1 MILLNRYDLNQLQ
14 DLEVAGKNSRDQ
26 TGDRKIPP
34 TEKGVFL
41 EVNYSNLPRTNS
53 EKPWSLVFRIYIP
66 KRIESIFSNCW
77 LWAMY
82 SYVPW
87 KIRHFDGPKNTV

>member
-1 MILLNRYDLNQLQ
+1 MMILLNRYDLNQLQ

-53 EKPWSLVFRIYIP
+53 EKP
-66 KRIESIFSNCW
+66 
-77 LWAMY
+77 
-82 SYVPW
+82 
-87 KIRHFDGPKNTV
+87 